1 MILEDDMRDY
11 GEWLKD
17 AVGKLCNAEGAYEVW
32 WDYDERVE
40 PSQVHEAVQNFA
52 DEGYASP
59 QAYLECVT
67 FQDAADYH
75 QREFLRELEE
85 MADVEGAAV
94 TDGFQRAMDEG
105 DIWDD
110 LDRAGFKGVDL
121 MMESALRH
129 SRIDVNL
136 LFATK
141 EELNHDTCS
150 IVDAFGSAYGS
161 PQVDRLDA
169 GDLDNALSYLVNQ
182 QGYSVGDLYAALD
195 DAMIDSQF
203 IQSVAE
209 EIDENPSEST
219 SCLTAL
225 IATDALTY
233 IELCEMAGKEG
244 HEIVLPKNDCTI
256 GIFDKEQGCGGV
268 LGIAPERDVVLPS
281 ELIFDVQAER
291 AGGTFRRGYTV
302 DQVYGLADEAWCFSH
317 QIQKGTG
324 PIQMEDFGEVLDAMR
339 EGLAEL
345 SEGKSAASR
354 AVESREIEVC
364 ERCDAR

>member
-1 MILEDDMRDY
+1 MRDY

-40 PSQVHEAVQNFA
+40 PSHVHEAVQKYA
-52 DEGYASP
+52 DEGYTSP

-85 MADVEGAAV
+85 MADVEDGAVA
-94 TDGFQRAMDEG
+94 DEFRRAMDEG
-105 DIWDD
+105 DVWDD

-121 MMESALRH
+121 MMESALQH

-209 EIDENPSEST
+209 EIDGELQRVHELPHGAHRDGRPDLHRALRDGGEGGTRSSCRRMIARTASSTRSRAAAASSESPP
-219 SCLTAL
+219 S
-225 IATDALTY
+225 ATWSF
-233 IELCEMAGKEG
+233 
-244 HEIVLPKNDCTI
+244 P
-256 GIFDKEQGCGGV
+256 
-268 LGIAPERDVVLPS
+268 PS
-281 ELIFDVQAER
+281 
-291 AGGTFRRGYTV
+291 
-302 DQVYGLADEAWCFSH
+302 
-317 QIQKGTG
+317 
-324 PIQMEDFGEVLDAMR
+324 
-339 EGLAEL
+339 
-345 SEGKSAASR
+345 
-354 AVESREIEVC
+354 
-364 ERCDAR
+364 

>member
-1 MILEDDMRDY
+1 MRDY

-52 DEGYASP
+52 DEGYTSP

-75 QREFLRELEE
+75 QRECLRELEE

-94 TDGFQRAMDEG
+94 VDGFQRAMDEG

-141 EELNHDTCS
+141 EELNHDTC
-150 IVDAFGSAYGS
+150 
-161 PQVDRLDA
+161 
-169 GDLDNALSYLVNQ
+169 
-182 QGYSVGDLYAALD
+182 
-195 DAMIDSQF
+195 
-203 IQSVAE
+203 
-209 EIDENPSEST
+209 
-219 SCLTAL
+219 
-225 IATDALTY
+225 
-233 IELCEMAGKEG
+233 
-244 HEIVLPKNDCTI
+244 
-256 GIFDKEQGCGGV
+256 
-268 LGIAPERDVVLPS
+268 
-281 ELIFDVQAER
+281 
-291 AGGTFRRGYTV
+291 
-302 DQVYGLADEAWCFSH
+302 
-317 QIQKGTG
+317 
-324 PIQMEDFGEVLDAMR
+324 
-339 EGLAEL
+339 
-345 SEGKSAASR
+345 
-354 AVESREIEVC
+354 
-364 ERCDAR
+364 